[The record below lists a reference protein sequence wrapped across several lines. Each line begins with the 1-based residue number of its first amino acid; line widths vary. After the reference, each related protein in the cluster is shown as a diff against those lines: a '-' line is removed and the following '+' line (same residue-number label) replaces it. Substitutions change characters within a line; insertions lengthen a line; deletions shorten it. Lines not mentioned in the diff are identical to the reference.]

1 MNLFSGVLQGSRGGT
16 SRRAPRY
23 FISIFRGRRQLETC
37 SANDYRESL
46 PYGAFAAGPEPINSG
61 SGGLQQTSGR
71 WRAEVK
77 VKTRVEQSK
86 SMSSVSRS
94 MFPSFAGGK
103 MTKKNC
109 GKEEEGAGGRGC
121 GRRGKGVRRGRRGEK
136 KREIVICNLQFCIG
150 CRTLAYNSIHYSVWL
165 CVNAQSIIPDAILD
179 KALFALLVS
188 PELVVLRAQR
198 HG

>member
-1 MNLFSGVLQGSRGGT
+1 MARPVACRDISS
-16 SRRAPRY
+16 
-23 FISIFRGRRQLETC
+23 SIFRGRRQLETC
-37 SANDYRESL
+37 SANEYRESL

-71 WRAEVK
+71 RRAEVK

-86 SMSSVSRS
+86 SVSSVSRS
-94 MFPSFAGGK
+94 MFPSFTGELWK
-103 MTKKNC
+103 KKTKKNC
-109 GKEEEGAGGRGC
+109 GRGEGGGGGGRGC
-121 GRRGKGVRRGRRGEK
+121 GRRGKAERRGRRGEK

-150 CRTLAYNSIHYSVWL
+150 CRALAYNSIHYSVWL

-188 PELVVLRAQR
+188 RELVVLLAQENPL
-198 HG
+198 